1 MAITITTTAINIS
14 LELIPTSHDKDEAAA
29 ASNSF
34 EGDNRAAICRP
45 IDDIGNGEGRK
56 EERKKGYN
64 NTVPERHR
72 LGVAVVVVVVVVAEV
87 VV

>member
-14 LELIPTSHDKDEAAA
+14 LELIPTSHDKDETA

-64 NTVPERHR
+64 NTVPQQCPKDI
-72 LGVAVVVVVVVVAEV
+72 V
-87 VV
+87 